1 MYLKIILQLTS
12 HLSIFMV
19 ATRSGRRT
27 GRLEDYAARLV
38 DYNASRL
45 QDIYTNDNTFDYN
58 SQNEESSTFIA
69 GYHIGHPHEHPG
81 FYRDQ
86 DENHRHR
93 FGRPNR
99 NDTWIPGHYRRT
111 PLF

>member
-1 MYLKIILQLTS
+1 
-12 HLSIFMV
+12 MV

-27 GRLEDYAARLV
+27 GRYEDQRERLRL
-38 DYNASRL
+38 YNNSMHSSSFNNYEYYL
-45 QDIYTNDNTFDYN
+45 NEINNEDMNLNEDNFYEPNNTV
-58 SQNEESSTFIA
+58 A

-81 FYRDQ
+81 YYRDR

-99 NDTWIPGHYRRT
+99 NDEWIPGHYRRK